1 MVDRERFSTV
11 VVPSGFEKGTQEAL
25 ENLFGKKTR
34 GGARRLLLVEGVE
47 TLHKVAALFPDQKVR
62 VILFDVVDRLDRV
75 TDTIIDLGPDRET
88 KKLLP
93 LKPLSLNPALQKM
106 PATALE
112 DYRVN
117 YTGDERVEIAHRD
130 GVFVAVLTG
139 ASAPF
144 QKTATKYLL
153 GLTTFAAL
161 KRSGRKDQARVL
173 KVQQHVEGEAGVNLA
188 HAFMDMALYG
198 TESKQ
203 AALFSDADLE
213 DLRQVVTLVPPE
225 ADIKF
230 DFEIPDKL
238 RAARE

>member
-1 MVDRERFSTV
+1 MVDREKFTTV
-11 VVPSGFEKGTQEAL
+11 VVPSSFEEGTQEAL
-25 ENLFGKKTR
+25 ESLFGKKTR
-34 GGARRLLLVEGVE
+34 GGSRRLLLVEGIA

-62 VILFDVVDRLDRV
+62 VILFDVVDRLDQI
-75 TDTIIDLGPDRET
+75 TDTIIDLGPDREI

-117 YTGDERVEIAHRD
+117 YTGDEKIEIANRD
-130 GVFVAVLTG
+130 GVLLATLAG
-139 ASAPF
+139 ASVPF
-144 QKTATKYLL
+144 QKTAIKYLL
-153 GLTTFAAL
+153 GLSTFAAL

-173 KVQQHVEGEAGVNLA
+173 KVQQYVEGESGVNLA

-203 AALFSDADLE
+203 AALFADADLE
-213 DLRQVVTLVPPE
+213 DLRQIVTLIPPE

-230 DFEIPDKL
+230 DFEVPDKL
-238 RAARE
+238 RSARE